1 MNRTKVLMMPSTPT
15 SGSIGSTTK
24 AIGIGK
30 KLREKGCDVRFV
42 MGGKLAELIE
52 DNQFY
57 SYPAPQP
64 IHRTIMGEI
73 NSFTDFMQWTG
84 LSEYSY
90 IKDAVKAEIHA
101 IQDFQPD
108 VIFAETR
115 PTAAISSR
123 FMNIPSVMVASWPCA
138 PNFEANKNSKS
149 QVEGFNKVLKYYHQP
164 LVKSET
170 ELIFSRADVKLAP
183 TLPELEPQLQQMDGV
198 KYVGYML
205 DIEENKKTVCKFE
218 NEAYPQIFIYLSVGA
233 IPPKIYQWVID
244 ETFKNQPY
252 NVICGMGYHYDID
265 RKPNDS
271 ENIRYYD
278 YISAASIIKNTDLVI
293 FHGGQDTMMTTLLN
307 GVPSIVIPGKH
318 FERGY
323 NAQQLEKTGA
333 TKILP
338 VHAFRPKRLNLTVE
352 EVLRGNY
359 KNAAEKMAGKLNGM
373 NGTKLCADI
382 IIETAQKCKE
392 GRYE

>member
-1 MNRTKVLMMPSTPT
+1 MNRTKVLMMPSAPA
-15 SGSIGSTTK
+15 SGSVGSVTK

-30 KLREKGCDVRFV
+30 ELREKGCEVRFI
-42 MGGKLAELIE
+42 MGGKLAGLIQ
-52 DNQFY
+52 DNQFF

-64 IHRTIMGEI
+64 IHKTTIGVI
-73 NSFTDFMQWTG
+73 NSFTDFMQWVG

-90 IKDAVKAEIHA
+90 IEEAVKAEIQA

-115 PTAAISSR
+115 PTAAISSK

-138 PNFEANKNSKS
+138 PDFEANRNSIS

-183 TLPELEPQLQQMDGV
+183 TLPELEPQLQQLDGV

-205 DIEENKKTVCKFE
+205 DVEEDKKTGCKFE
-218 NEAYPQIFIYLSVGA
+218 NKAYPQIFIYLSVGA
-233 IPPKIYQWVID
+233 IPPKIYQWVIN
-244 ETFKNQPY
+244 ETFRSQPY
-252 NVICGMGYHYDID
+252 NVICGMGYHYDIG
-265 RKPNDS
+265 RKPDDS
-271 ENIRYYD
+271 DNIRYYD
-278 YISAASIIKNTDLVI
+278 YISAVSIIKSTDLVI

-307 GVPSIVIPGKH
+307 GIPSIVIPGKH

-323 NAQQLEKTGA
+323 NALQLEKTGA

-338 VHAFRPKRLNLTVE
+338 VHAFRPKRLNLAIE

-359 KNAAEKMAGKLNGM
+359 KKAAEKMAGKLKGM

-382 IIETAQKCKE
+382 IIETAVKGKE
-392 GRYE
+392 RRYG